1 MQEEI
6 ENKPGLPLPKWAMI
20 VLAFPTFYMPLAY
33 LIMAVWA
40 IGSIL
45 SGYSFDVP
53 DWMMSILEPALYVT
67 FVMWPFYLFWV
78 MMCKRLKR
86 NERVLW
92 LLIVIVANMFGMPM
106 FYIFITRRYQGK
118 EGQTNIKDENV
129 AQSLLTK
136 CNLSR
141 AELSPEQWR
150 IWVSYCRKVRF
161 CRLGLIPMF
170 LMAALLFYTAIWYIP
185 NMASD
190 SCVPETVIIDSVKN
204 TKKEILPDVQAV
216 KTHIYLIMIQGA
228 MGGMA
233 FFLAIFMIVQSI
245 GFAYLDWHRKAFIDF
260 LKAKNTGSPHNSLRF

>member
-45 SGYSFDVP
+45 FGYSFDVP
-53 DWMMSILEPALYVT
+53 DWMRSILESALYVT
-67 FVMWPFYLFWV
+67 YVMWPFYLFWV

-86 NERVLW
+86 NEKVLW

-118 EGQTNIKDENV
+118 EGQTNIKDEAV
-129 AQSLLTK
+129 AQALLNK

-141 AELSPEQWR
+141 AELSQEQWR
-150 IWVSYCRKVRF
+150 VWMSYCRKVRL

-170 LMAALLFYTAIWYIP
+170 LLAALLLYTAIWYIP
-185 NMASD
+185 NMPPD
-190 SCVPETVIIDSVKN
+190 SCVSKITIIDSVKN
-204 TKKEILPDVQAV
+204 TQKEILPDAQAV
-216 KTHIYLIMIQGA
+216 KNHVYLIMMQGA
-228 MGGMA
+228 MAGMA
-233 FFLAIFMIVQSI
+233 YVFAIFMIVQTI
-245 GFAYLDWHRKAFIDF
+245 GLSYLDWHRKAFIDF
-260 LKAKNTGSPHNSLRF
+260 LKAKNTGSPHNSHRF